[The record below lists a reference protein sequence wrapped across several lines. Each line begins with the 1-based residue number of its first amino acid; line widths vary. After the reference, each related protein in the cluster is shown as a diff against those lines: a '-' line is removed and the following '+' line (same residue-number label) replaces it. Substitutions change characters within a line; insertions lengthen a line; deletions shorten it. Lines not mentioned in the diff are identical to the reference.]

1 MLLMGEHRRHLTW
14 EQSQRHSEAR
24 TPVIF
29 LRVLLSLS
37 LISGPALG
45 QGLPHGSPAE
55 FGFSPQR
62 LQRID
67 RIVQEYVD
75 AGRIPGAIAL
85 VARSG
90 TIIYQESFGWN
101 QVETRKPMRADV
113 IFRLAS
119 MSKPITS
126 VGVMVLLEQGLL
138 LLSDPISRYIPE
150 FKQSRVAVGKPGGG
164 FDVVPA
170 RRQITIRDL
179 LSHSG
184 GVSYGDGI
192 AKELF
197 DEADVTGW
205 SLGDRDETVGQF
217 VKRLAALPFDAHP
230 GEAWVYGYGTDIL
243 GYVIEIVSGMSLADF
258 LEEHVFEPLRMDDSH
273 FFVPP
278 SKLER
283 FTPVYRSTG
292 SGGISLHEEAQ
303 ESEYV
308 VAPRRCY
315 SGGAGIQSSIG
326 DYSRFLQM
334 LLNEGEVDGV
344 RILSPASVRVMTA
357 NHVGRLY
364 PTEMSSSISSGERG
378 FGLGFWV
385 TEDLGRSGQLGT
397 VGSYGWE
404 GAYYTTFW
412 VDPTEDLFAVF
423 MTHLLPNSKIDLHGK
438 FNALVY
444 QALVEPRMLGDR

>member
-1 MLLMGEHRRHLTW
+1 MGENRRHLSCSSLLTW
-14 EQSQRHSEAR
+14 
-24 TPVIF
+24 
-29 LRVLLSLS
+29 LLITGSV
-37 LISGPALG
+37 LG
-45 QGLPHGSPAE
+45 QGLPRGSPVE
-55 FGFSPQR
+55 FGFSSER
-62 LQRID
+62 LKRID

-90 TIIYQESFGWN
+90 TVLYQESFGWN
-101 QVETRKPMRADV
+101 HVETRQPMRADV

-126 VGVMVLLEQGLL
+126 VGVMVLYEQGLL
-138 LLSDPISRYIPE
+138 LLNDPVSMYIPE
-150 FKQSRVAVGKPGGG
+150 FSQSRVVVPKPGGG
-164 FDVVPA
+164 LDVVPA
-170 RRQITIRDL
+170 KRQITIRDL

-184 GVSYGDGI
+184 GISYGDGI

-197 DEADVTGW
+197 EEADVTGW
-205 SLGDRDETVGQF
+205 SLGHRDEPIGQF
-217 VKRLAALPFDAHP
+217 VKRLATLPFNSHP
-230 GEAWVYGYGTDIL
+230 GEAWVYGYGTDVL
-243 GYVIEIVSGMSLADF
+243 GYLIETVSGVSLAGF
-258 LEEHVFEPLRMDDSH
+258 LEKQVFQPLGMADTH
-273 FFVPP
+273 FFLPK
-278 SKLER
+278 SSLER
-283 FTPVYRSTG
+283 FTPVYRSTE
-292 SGGISLHEEAQ
+292 SGGISLHEEAH

-308 VAPRRCY
+308 LPPRRCY
-315 SGGAGIQSSIG
+315 SGGAGIQSTIG

-334 LLNEGEVDGV
+334 LLNQGELDGV
-344 RILSPASVRVMTA
+344 RILSPGAVRLMTA
-357 NHVGRLY
+357 NHVGELY
-364 PTEMSSSISSGERG
+364 PTEVSSSISSGERG

-412 VDPTEDLFAVF
+412 VDPAEDLLAVF

-444 QALVEPRMLGDR
+444 QALVESKVPGNR